1 MKMATNAHP
10 QLFARKSSGLI
21 REFGIF
27 DTLSFNVIGYALGL
41 VLAVTPFFAGSAF
54 PDANIFLILIVGTIF
69 SLFNGMVYSLLAG
82 AMPRSGG
89 EYVYIGR
96 VIHPAIGFM
105 ANWGFTW
112 SQYLGIG
119 IYTQWAVNYGLS
131 VSFATLG
138 HALGSESLLKAGV
151 EIAKPWP
158 SFILGTLLLILVV
171 VILLAGTRFLRRF
184 LNLFFIVAM
193 IGTVITLIVFL
204 GSSRE
209 EFIASFNA
217 FMAST
222 AHLDNAYS
230 AMIKLA
236 GDNGWAP
243 VEQTFWGG
251 LLALPLG
258 YWVYIGF
265 TYSAYVGGEV
275 KEPQNT
281 QNYAIIGSLILGF
294 VFYMAI
300 MGAYYDV
307 VGTDFNNAAA
317 YLEKNTTVNPLP
329 VAGVL
334 NFFAGL
340 LTTNPVMLILMALS
354 FFLWNY
360 LLLFVM
366 VTICVRNMFAWSF
379 DQIMPVALTTVTE
392 KSRSPSVATIVVGVI
407 AWVLLALSI
416 FTALFNYIFNY
427 IAIFAVA
434 FWITS
439 FAAILLPYR
448 RRQLYEAAPD
458 IVRRQVF
465 GMPLITVAGVVNLVL
480 FSIILYASFTSPALA
495 GVGPVGTRA
504 IAIVFGIYVVGLV
517 VYFVAA
523 AIRKRQGV
531 DLNLLYSEIPPD

>member
-1 MKMATNAHP
+1 MSMTHP

-21 REFGIF
+21 REFGVF
-27 DTLSFNVIGYALGL
+27 DTLAFNVIGYALGL
-41 VLAVTPFFAGSAF
+41 VLAITPFFAGALF
-54 PDANIFLILIVGTIF
+54 PGANIFWILVVGTVF
-69 SLFNGMVYSLLAG
+69 ALFNGMVYSLLAG

-96 VIHPAIGFM
+96 VVHPAIGFM

-119 IYTQWAVNYGLS
+119 IYTQWTVNYGLA

-138 HALGSESLLKAGV
+138 HAFGSEWLLNAGV
-151 EIAKPWP
+151 YIQEPWP
-158 SFILGTLLLILVV
+158 SFILGTLLLISVVLVQ
-171 VILLAGTRFLRRF
+171 LAGMRFLRRF
-184 LNLFFIVAM
+184 LNLFFVIAM
-193 IGTVITLIVFL
+193 VGAVITLIVFV

-209 EFIASFNA
+209 EFVASFNA

-222 AHLDNAYS
+222 ANLENAYD
-230 AMIKLA
+230 AMIQLA
-236 GDNGWAP
+236 RDNGWSP
-243 VEQTFWGG
+243 VEQSFGAV

-265 TYSAYVGGEV
+265 TYSSYVGGEI
-275 KEPQNT
+275 KEPQRT
-281 QNYAIIGSLILGF
+281 QNYGIIGSLLLGF
-294 VFYMAI
+294 VFYMAV
-300 MGAYYDV
+300 MGAYYAV

-317 YLEKNTTVNPLP
+317 YLERNTEVNPLP

-340 LTTNPVMLILMALS
+340 LTTNPVMLVLMDVC

-379 DQIMPVALTTVTE
+379 DQIMPVALTKVSE
-392 KSRSPSVATIVVGVI
+392 RSRSPWVATVVVGVI
-407 AWVLLALSI
+407 SWVLLWASI
-416 FTALFNYIFNY
+416 FTPLFDYIFNY
-427 IAIFAVA
+427 IAIFAIA
-434 FWITS
+434 FWVTS

-448 RRQLYEAAPD
+448 KRDLFEAAPD
-458 IVRRQVF
+458 MVKRRVF
-465 GMPLITVAGVVNLVL
+465 GVPLITIAGIVNLVL
-480 FSIILYASFTSPALA
+480 FSIILYSSFTLPAFA
-495 GVGPVGTRA
+495 GPVGVVA
-504 IAIVFGIYVVGLV
+504 VAFVLGIYVVGV
-517 VYFVAA
+517 VIYFIAA
-523 AIRKRQGV
+523 AIRRQQGV

>member
-1 MKMATNAHP
+1 MTMANQHP

-41 VLAVTPFFAGSAF
+41 VLAVTPFFAGALF
-54 PDANIFLILIVGTIF
+54 PGANIFLILIVGTVF
-69 SLFNGMVYSLLAG
+69 ALFNGMVYSLLAG

-105 ANWGFTW
+105 ASWGFTW

-119 IYTQWAVNYGLS
+119 IYTQWTVNYGLA

-138 HALGSESLLKAGV
+138 HAFGSESLLDAGV
-151 EIAKPWP
+151 YIQEPWP
-158 SFILGTLLLILVV
+158 SFLLGTLLLISVV
-171 VILLAGTRFLRRF
+171 VVQLAGMRFLRRF
-184 LNLFFIVAM
+184 LNLFFIIAM
-193 IGTVITLIVFL
+193 IGAVITLIVFL

-209 EFIASFNA
+209 EFVASFNA
-217 FMAST
+217 FMSST
-222 AHLDNAYS
+222 ASLADAYN
-230 AMIKLA
+230 AMIQLA
-236 GDNGWAP
+236 RDNGWSP
-243 VEQTFWGG
+243 TEQSFGAV

-275 KEPQNT
+275 KEPQKT
-281 QNYAIIGSLILGF
+281 QNYGIIGSLILGF
-294 VFYMAI
+294 IFYMAV
-300 MGAYYDV
+300 MGAYYAV

-317 YLEKNTTVNPLP
+317 YLERNTEVNPLP

-340 LTTNPVMLILMALS
+340 LTTNPVMLILMHIS

-379 DQIMPVALTTVTE
+379 DQIMPVALTKVTE
-392 KSRSPSVATIVVGVI
+392 KSRSPSVATVVVGVI
-407 AWVLLALSI
+407 AWVLLWASI
-416 FTALFNYIFNY
+416 FTPLFDYIFNY
-427 IAIFAVA
+427 IAIFAIA

-448 RRQLYEAAPD
+448 KRELYEAAPD
-458 IVRRQVF
+458 MVKRRVF
-465 GMPLITVAGVVNLVL
+465 GIPLITIAGVVNLVL
-480 FSIILYASFTSPALA
+480 FTIILYSSFTLPAFA
-495 GVGPVGTRA
+495 GPVGAVA
-504 IAIVFGIYVVGLV
+504 IAFVLGIYVVGLV
-517 VYFVAA
+517 IYYVAA
-523 AIRKRQGV
+523 AIRRQQGV

>member
-1 MKMATNAHP
+1 MTMANPQP

-21 REFGIF
+21 REFGVF

-41 VLAVTPFFAGSAF
+41 VLAITPFFAGALF
-54 PDANIFLILIVGTIF
+54 PGANIFYILIVGTVF
-69 SLFNGMVYSLLAG
+69 ALFNGMVYSLLAG

-119 IYTQWAVNYGLS
+119 IYTQWTVNYGLA

-138 HALGSESLLKAGV
+138 HAFGSESLLNAGV
-151 EIAKPWP
+151 YIQEPWP
-158 SFILGTLLLILVV
+158 SFILGTLLLISVV
-171 VILLAGTRFLRRF
+171 VVQLAGLRFLRRF
-184 LNLFFIVAM
+184 LNLFFIIAM
-193 IGTVITLIVFL
+193 IGAVITLIVFA
-204 GSSRE
+204 GSSHE
-209 EFIASFNA
+209 EFITSFNA

-222 AHLDNAYS
+222 AKLDDAYN

-236 GDNGWAP
+236 TDNGWSP
-243 VEQTFWGG
+243 VEQTFGAV

-275 KEPQNT
+275 KEPQKT

-294 VFYMAI
+294 VFYMAV
-300 MGAYYDV
+300 MGAYYAV

-317 YLEKNTTVNPLP
+317 YLERNTEVNPLP

-340 LTTNPVMLILMALS
+340 LTTNPVMLILMDIS

-379 DQIMPVALTTVTE
+379 DQIMPVALTKVTE

-407 AWVLLALSI
+407 AWILLWASI
-416 FTALFNYIFNY
+416 FTPLFDYIFNY
-427 IAIFAVA
+427 IAIFAIA

-448 RRQLYEAAPD
+448 KPELFEAAPD
-458 IVRRQVF
+458 MVKRRILGV
-465 GMPLITVAGVVNLVL
+465 PLITIAGVVNLVL
-480 FSIILYASFTSPALA
+480 FTIILYSSFTLPAFA
-495 GVGPVGTRA
+495 GPVGVVA
-504 IAIVFGIYVVGLV
+504 VAFVLGIYVVGLV
-517 VYFVAA
+517 IYFIAA
-523 AIRKRQGV
+523 AIRKQQGV

>member
-1 MKMATNAHP
+1 MTMTNLQP

-21 REFGIF
+21 REFGVF
-27 DTLSFNVIGYALGL
+27 DTLAFNVIGYALGL
-41 VLAVTPFFAGSAF
+41 VLAVTPFFAGWGF
-54 PDANIFLILIVGTIF
+54 PGANIFLILIVGTVF
-69 SLFNGMVYSLLAG
+69 ALFNGMVYSLLAG

-96 VIHPAIGFM
+96 VIHPSIGFM

-119 IYTQWAVNYGLS
+119 IYTLWTVNYGLA

-138 HALGSESLLKAGV
+138 HAFGSQALLNAGLYV
-151 EIAKPWP
+151 QRPWP
-158 SFILGTLLLILVV
+158 SFILGTLLLISVV
-171 VILLAGTRFLRRF
+171 VVQLAGTRFLRRF
-184 LNLFFIVAM
+184 LDLFFVIAM
-193 IGTVITLIVFL
+193 IGTIITLVVFL
-204 GSSRE
+204 GSSRD

-217 FMAST
+217 FMSST
-222 AHLDNAYS
+222 AKLDDAYNA
-230 AMIKLA
+230 IIQLA
-236 GDNGWAP
+236 KDNGWTP
-243 VEQTFWGG
+243 VEQTFGAV

-275 KEPQNT
+275 KEPQKT
-281 QNYAIIGSLILGF
+281 QTYAIIGSLILGF
-294 VFYMAI
+294 VVYMAV
-300 MGAYYDV
+300 MGAYYAV
-307 VGTDFNNAAA
+307 VGTEFNNAAA
-317 YLEKNTTVNPLP
+317 YLEKTKVNPLP

-340 LTTNPVMLILMALS
+340 LTTNPLMLILMDIS

-379 DQIMPVALTTVTE
+379 DQIMPIALTKVTN
-392 KSRSPSVATIVVGVI
+392 KSRSPWVATIVVGVI
-407 AWVLLALSI
+407 AWVLLWASI
-416 FTALFNYIFNY
+416 FTSLFNYIFNY

-448 RRQLYEAAPD
+448 KRDLFEAAPD
-458 IVRRQVF
+458 MVKRRVF
-465 GMPLITVAGVVNLVL
+465 GVPLITVAGVVNLIL
-480 FSIILYASFTSPALA
+480 FTIILYSSFTSPALA
-495 GVGPVGTRA
+495 GVGPLGARA
-504 IAIVFGIYVVGLV
+504 IGIVVGIYVVGLV
-517 VYFVAA
+517 VYFIAV
-523 AIRKRQGV
+523 AIRRQQGV

>member
-1 MKMATNAHP
+1 MVATVHP

-27 DTLSFNVIGYALGL
+27 DTLSFNIIGYALGL
-41 VLAVTPFFAGSAF
+41 VLATTPFFAGALF
-54 PDANIFLILIVGTIF
+54 PNANIFLIVIVGTVF
-69 SLFNGMVYSLLAG
+69 ALFNGLVYSLLAG

-119 IYTQWAVNYGLS
+119 IYTQWTVNYGLA

-138 HALGSESLLKAGV
+138 HAFGSKSLLDAGV
-151 EIAKPWP
+151 FIQEPWP
-158 SFILGTLLLILVV
+158 SFLFGTLLLASVV
-171 VILLAGTRFLRRF
+171 VVQLAGMRFLRRF
-184 LNLFFIVAM
+184 LNLFFVIAM
-193 IGTVITLIVFL
+193 AGALITLIVFL

-209 EFIASFNA
+209 EFVTSFNA
-217 FMAST
+217 FMSSA
-222 AHLDNAYS
+222 AGLNDAYN
-230 AMIKLA
+230 AMIQLA
-236 GDNGWAP
+236 TDKGWSPA
-243 VEQTFWGG
+243 EQSFGAV

-258 YWVYIGF
+258 YWIYIGF
-265 TYSAYVGGEV
+265 TYSSYVGGEI
-275 KEPQNT
+275 KEPQKT
-281 QNYAIIGSLILGF
+281 QNYGILGSLLLGF
-294 VFYMAI
+294 IFYLAV
-300 MGAYYDV
+300 MGAYYSV

-317 YLEKNTTVNPLP
+317 YLERNTDVNPLP

-340 LTTNPVMLILMALS
+340 LTTNPVLLILMDIS

-379 DQIMPVALTTVTE
+379 DQIMPVALTKVTG
-392 KSRSPSVATIVVGVI
+392 KTRSPWAATVVVAVI
-407 AWVLLALSI
+407 AWVLLWASI
-416 FTALFNYIFNY
+416 FTPLFDYIFNY
-427 IAIFAVA
+427 IAIFAIA

-448 RRQLYEAAPD
+448 KRDLFEAAPD
-458 IVRRQVF
+458 MVKRRVF
-465 GMPLITVAGVVNLVL
+465 GVPLITIAGVVNLLL
-480 FSIILYASFTSPALA
+480 FTIILYSSFTLPAFA
-495 GVGPVGTRA
+495 GPVGTVA
-504 IAIVFGIYVVGLV
+504 VAFVLGIYLVGLV
-517 VYFVAA
+517 IYFVAA
-523 AIRKRQGV
+523 AVRRQQGV
-531 DLNLLYSEIPPD
+531 DLNLLYSEIPPE